1 LGITILDREDEDLRV
16 FPTWQ
21 AALDGALTLSRR
33 TTLALTTQQNISD
46 TSNDVD
52 NVGMVLRQAVTLS
65 LNHSFTQALLATL
78 YVSFTRTE
86 QLEENVGTSEA
97 RQDREDSFWRA
108 GVRASYAL
116 SRVMSLSLAYLYQYR
131 DSNQGGGDYDENRVT
146 LALSSGFSIF

>member
-1 LGITILDREDEDLRV
+1 
-16 FPTWQ
+16 
-21 AALDGALTLSRR
+21 
-33 TTLALTTQQNISD
+33 
-46 TSNDVD
+46 
-52 NVGMVLRQAVTLS
+52 MVLRQAVTLS

-116 SRVMSLSLAYLYQYR
+116 SRVMTLSLAYLYQYR
-131 DSNQGGGDYDENRVT
+131 DSNQGGGDFDENRVT
-146 LALSSGFSIF
+146 LALSSGFSLF